1 VNYPFDRIVR
11 GNCLTV
17 LPKYRG
23 AKIPLA
29 VVDPPFNIGYVYDQY
44 SDKMTFPD
52 YLSWTG
58 EWVRALKDVLSDTAS
73 LYVCIGDNA
82 AAEVKTI
89 LDRHG
94 FHLRSWIIWHYT
106 FGVHLESKWGR
117 GPHPRPLL
125 HPRPEGC
132 SPGTRTR
139 CGSRVG
145 PADEVQGQAGQPEGP
160 VCRRTLWTFSR
171 VCGTFKERTGHPCQM
186 PVALFER
193 IIRASSNPGDVVLDP
208 MCGSGA
214 ALVAARM
221 NGRRWFGVELS
232 AAYAKAARERMVL
245 ARTGGPG

>member
-1 VNYPFDRIVR
+1 MNYPFDRIIR

-23 AKIPLA
+23 AGIDLA
-29 VVDPPFNIGYVYDQY
+29 IVDPPFNIGYVYDRY

-89 LDRHG
+89 LDSHG
-94 FHLRSWIIWHYT
+94 FHLRSWVIWHYT

-117 GPHPRPLL
+117 GHTHILYYTRHPKLFTWNPDDV
-125 HPRPEGC
+125 
-132 SPGTRTR
+132 
-139 CGSRVG
+139 RVPSDRQTKYKDKRANPKG
-145 PADEVQGQAGQPEGP
+145 RVPSDV
-160 VCRRTLWTFSR
+160 WTFSR

-193 IIRASSNPGDVVLDP
+193 IVRASSNPGNVVLDP

-214 ALVAARM
+214 ALVAARK
-221 NGRRWFGVELS
+221 NGRRWLGVELS

>member
-117 GPHPRPLL
+117 GHTHVLYY
-125 HPRPEGC
+125 
-132 SPGTRTR
+132 TRDPKAFTWN
-139 CGSRVG
+139 
-145 PADEVQGQAGQPEGP
+145 PDEVRIPSDRQTKYKDKRANPKGRVPSD
-160 VCRRTLWTFSR
+160 VWTFSR